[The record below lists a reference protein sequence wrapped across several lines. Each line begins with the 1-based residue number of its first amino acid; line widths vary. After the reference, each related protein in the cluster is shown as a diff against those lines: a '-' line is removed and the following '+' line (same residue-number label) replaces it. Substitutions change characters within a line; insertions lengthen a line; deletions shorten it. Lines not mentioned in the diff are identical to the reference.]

1 MRAVKKTEITADF
14 LRLASSAVPHVDS
27 TGGVRVAVY
36 DLGGDGPPL
45 LLSHA
50 TGFHAHVWTPV
61 VASLQSQFHCYAF
74 DQRAHGDT
82 ETPPGLDLAWEGLGD
97 DALAAVGGLGLEH
110 PFGVGHSSGAT
121 ALLLAEASRPG
132 TFRALYC
139 YEPVV
144 LPFERPP
151 GPSAMNPMAEAA
163 LKRRDVF
170 PSKEAAYENFAER
183 GPFAGFHPDALRA
196 YVEYGFEDAPDGQ
209 GVRLRCRP
217 EDEAQ
222 MYRMGSAHDAFARF
236 PTIRCPVT
244 ISHGAST
251 DAIGAAVAG
260 AQAARLPDVRV
271 EEVPG
276 LGHLGPLQDPEKV
289 AASVA
294 QALA

>member
-1 MRAVKKTEITADF
+1 M
-14 LRLASSAVPHVDS
+14 PHVDS
-27 TGGVRVAVY
+27 TDGVRVAIY
-36 DLGGDGPPL
+36 DFGGEGPPL

-50 TGFHAHVWTPV
+50 TGFHAHVWTP
-61 VASLQSQFHCYAF
+61 AAGHLAKHFHCYAF

-82 ETPPGLDLAWEGLGD
+82 KTPPGLDLAWEGLGD
-97 DALAAVGGLGLEH
+97 DVLAAVRGLALDR
-110 PFGVGHSSGAT
+110 PFGVGHSSGAA
-121 ALLLAEASRPG
+121 ALFLAEASGPG

-151 GPSAMNPMAEAA
+151 GPPAMNPMAEAT

-170 PSKEAAYENFAER
+170 PSKEAAYDNFAER
-183 GPFAGFHPDALRA
+183 GPFASFHPDALRA

-222 MYRMGSAHDAFARF
+222 MYRMGSAHNAFARF

-244 ISHGAST
+244 IAHGGST
-251 DAIGAAVAG
+251 DAIGSAVAQ
-260 AQAARLPDVRV
+260 AQAAALPDVRL
-271 EEVPG
+271 EEVPD
-276 LGHLGPLQDPEKV
+276 LGHLGPMQDPEKV
-289 AASVA
+289 AASVTRA
-294 QALA
+294 FA